1 MTLSLALQI
10 IGTTLGLIYLW
21 LEYKANIWVWIVGA
35 IMPLVHGVLY
45 LTNGIYADAAM
56 QLYYVAAGIYGLMV
70 WRRAPKRQDD
80 GKIKH
85 TPTRYIVPLVA
96 VYVALHVLLY
106 VLLTEFTDSRVP
118 LFDSMSTALSI
129 VAMWMLSRKLVE
141 QWLVW
146 LVVDMISVGL
156 YLYKGIPLTAGL
168 YTIYCILAVAGY
180 LRWRKQA
187 HDEAHNEAHNEA
199 HTMATNHS
207 KPAL

>member
-21 LEYKANIWVWIVGA
+21 LEYKANIWVWIIGA
-35 IMPLVHGVLY
+35 TMPLVHGVLY

-187 HDEAHNEAHNEA
+187 RDEAH
-199 HTMATNHS
+199 TVATNHS